1 MKFSRFNSRKCLVM
15 IVAFGDGSDDDDDD
29 DDDGSADE
37 DDNDDD
43 DDDDCRAMLLHSD
56 EMSTQ

>member
-1 MKFSRFNSRKCLVM
+1 MMKFSRFNSRKCLVM
-15 IVAFGDGSDDDDDD
+15 IVAFADGS

-37 DDNDDD
+37 DDDDND